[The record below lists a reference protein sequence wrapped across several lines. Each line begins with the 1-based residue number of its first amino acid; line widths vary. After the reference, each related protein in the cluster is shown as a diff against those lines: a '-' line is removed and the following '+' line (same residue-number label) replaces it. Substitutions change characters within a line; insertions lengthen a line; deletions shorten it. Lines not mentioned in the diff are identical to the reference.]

1 LEEIVAEA
9 KKVTRI
15 KATDD
20 ASKKVVS
27 TTASKKTSAAVKATK
42 TVKTDKAPKVA
53 TSGKKNVLAAIGAYF
68 KGAWVELKQVRWP
81 NRRAT
86 WALTLGVVV
95 FSLFFLG
102 LIVLLDLL
110 FKSLFELVI
119 A

>member
-1 LEEIVAEA
+1 MAEA

-20 ASKKVVS
+20 APKKSAKAVS
-27 TTASKKTSAAVKATK
+27 SAKTSKAVKATK
-42 TVKTDKAPKVA
+42 TVKKN
-53 TSGKKNVLAAIGAYF
+53 KNVFAAIGAYF
-68 KGAWVELKQVRWP
+68 KGAWVELRQVRWP

-86 WALTLGVVV
+86 WALTLAVII

-102 LIVLLDLL
+102 FIVLLDLL